1 MKFIPFLLKNVF
13 RKKTRTIL
21 TIFSIVLP
29 LILICLLDTVLRV
42 LENPNPANTQGMF
55 RLVTRHKIGLLNP
68 VPASYEN
75 KISNLDG
82 VSAIT
87 SFIIFGGTY
96 IDDSAKNFFPRIA
109 VEPESFLEVFDDA
122 TLIEGSL
129 KEWINDASGSIVGEE
144 LIKKYGWEI
153 GDQIVLKGN
162 AYPVNLQLTIRGVYG
177 VKNGR
182 NSAVFFNRKYL
193 EEALPSIKGKVGT
206 IWIKASDVDS
216 ATRLAT
222 QIDELFENSPY
233 PTKTESEK
241 AFQMGIVSMLGN
253 VKLLIISMGVIIVIV
268 IILIAAN
275 TIAIT
280 SRERTREIA
289 VLRILGFT
297 RLMILSFIL
306 GESIIMSSIG
316 GLVGIIIF
324 VTTFNPL
331 KVLLATTPVSELAK
345 SLNFFPETIFLAVVL
360 STLVGILSAII
371 PAIGSSRRKI
381 TEGIRHA
388 G

>member
-1 MKFIPFLLKNVF
+1 
-13 RKKTRTIL
+13 
-21 TIFSIVLP
+21 
-29 LILICLLDTVLRV
+29 
-42 LENPNPANTQGMF
+42 MF

-87 SFIIFGGTY
+87 SFLIFGGTY

-109 VEPESFLEVFDDA
+109 VEPESFLKVFDDA

-182 NSAVFFNRKYL
+182 NSALFFNRKYL

-233 PTKTESEK
+233 PTRTESEK

-297 RLMILSFIL
+297 RWMILLLII
-306 GESIIMSSIG
+306 GESIIVSSIG

>member
-109 VEPESFLEVFDDA
+109 VEPESFLKVFDDA

-381 TEGIRHA
+381 TEGIRYV

>member
-1 MKFIPFLLKNVF
+1 MKFLPFLLKNVF

-29 LILICLLDTVLRV
+29 LILICLLDTFLRV
-42 LENPNPANTQGMF
+42 LENPNPAHSQGMF
-55 RLVTRHKIGLLNP
+55 RLVTRHKIGLTGP
-68 VPASYEN
+68 IPASYED
-75 KISNLDG
+75 KISSLDG
-82 VSAIT
+82 VSAVT
-87 SFIIFGGTY
+87 NFVMFGGTY
-96 IDDSAKNFFPRIA
+96 IDESAENFFPRLA
-109 VEPESFLEVFDDA
+109 VEAESFLEVFDEA
-122 TLIEGSL
+122 TLIKGSL
-129 KEWINDASGSIVGEE
+129 EEWVNDPSGSIVGEE
-144 LIKKYGWEI
+144 LFKKYGWEI
-153 GDQIVLKGN
+153 GDQVVLKGN
-162 AYPVNLQLTIRGVYG
+162 TFPVDLQLTIRGVYR

-182 NSAVFFNRKYL
+182 NSALFFNRKYL
-193 EEALPSIKGKVGT
+193 DEAVPSFKGNVGT
-206 IWIKASDVDS
+206 IWIKASDVNS

-222 QIDELFENSPY
+222 RIDELFENSPY

-268 IILIAAN
+268 IVLIAAN

-306 GESIIMSSIG
+306 GESIIVSSIG

-331 KVLLATTPVSELAK
+331 KVLLAATPVSELAK

-381 TEGIRHA
+381 TEGIRHV

>member
-1 MKFIPFLLKNVF
+1 MKFIPFLLKNIL
-13 RKKTRTIL
+13 RRKTRTIL
-21 TIFSIVLP
+21 TILSIVLP
-29 LILICLLDTVLRV
+29 LVLICLLDSFLKVLDQPIPGSTRG
-42 LENPNPANTQGMF
+42 LF
-55 RLVTRHKIGLLNP
+55 RLVIRHKIGLLNTI
-68 VPASYEN
+68 PASYED

-109 VEPESFLEVFDDA
+109 VEPESFLKVFDDA
-122 TLIEGSL
+122 TLIGGSL
-129 KEWINDASGSIVGEE
+129 EDWIRDASSSIVGEE

-162 AYPVNLQLTIRGVYG
+162 TYPVNLQLTIRGVYR

-182 NSAVFFNRKYL
+182 NSALFFNRKYL
-193 EEALPSIKGKVGT
+193 EEALPSTKGTVGT

-216 ATRLAT
+216 ATRLGT

-253 VKLLIISMGVIIVIV
+253 VKLLIISMGVMTVIV

-280 SRERTREIA
+280 SRERTKDIA

-306 GESIIMSSIG
+306 GESLIMSLIG
-316 GLVGIIIF
+316 GLLGVIIF

-331 KVLLATTPVSELAK
+331 KALLATTPVSELAK
-345 SLNFFPETIFLAVVL
+345 SLNFSTGTIFLAIIISV
-360 STLVGILSAII
+360 LVGVFSAII

-381 TEGIRHA
+381 IEGIRHV

>member
-109 VEPESFLEVFDDA
+109 VEPESFLKVFDDA

-182 NSAVFFNRKYL
+182 NSALFFNRKYL
-193 EEALPSIKGKVGT
+193 
-206 IWIKASDVDS
+206 
-216 ATRLAT
+216 
-222 QIDELFENSPY
+222 
-233 PTKTESEK
+233 
-241 AFQMGIVSMLGN
+241 
-253 VKLLIISMGVIIVIV
+253 
-268 IILIAAN
+268 
-275 TIAIT
+275 
-280 SRERTREIA
+280 
-289 VLRILGFT
+289 
-297 RLMILSFIL
+297 
-306 GESIIMSSIG
+306 
-316 GLVGIIIF
+316 
-324 VTTFNPL
+324 
-331 KVLLATTPVSELAK
+331 
-345 SLNFFPETIFLAVVL
+345 
-360 STLVGILSAII
+360 
-371 PAIGSSRRKI
+371 
-381 TEGIRHA
+381 
-388 G
+388 